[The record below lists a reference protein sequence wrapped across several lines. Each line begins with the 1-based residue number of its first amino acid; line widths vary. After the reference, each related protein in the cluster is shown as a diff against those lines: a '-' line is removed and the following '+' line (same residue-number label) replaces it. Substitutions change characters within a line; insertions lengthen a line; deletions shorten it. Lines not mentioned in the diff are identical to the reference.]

1 MAKKGAKGAAA
12 AAAAGGATVAAKK
25 SRGEGI
31 NTKLALVM
39 KSGKVRCGAMSF
51 PSMQDDYAYARTHPR
66 TIYSF
71 LFFGNLFLR
80 ASLTP
85 SQRRALVLFAH
96 D

>member
-39 KSGKVRCGAMSF
+39 KSGKVGHFAFTRCK
-51 PSMQDDYAYARTHPR
+51 DDNAHPR
-66 TIYSF
+66 THSSTHLSHPILSCPMAVSF
-71 LFFGNLFLR
+71 SECLDAKSETSTR
-80 ASLTP
+80 SVST
-85 SQRRALVLFAH
+85 
-96 D
+96 